1 LTAPADTRRL
11 GEIVGGKYRLV
22 RFLAGGGMG
31 VVYEAQH
38 AVVRRRFAVKFL
50 RRDFSERRE
59 ILLRF
64 QREAE
69 AAGALESENV
79 TAAVDFGIADDGSP
93 YIVMEFLVGESL
105 EALLAREKRL
115 AVTRAADLVSQAC
128 RGIAAAHAAGIVHRD
143 LKPHNLYVCRRQDG
157 TDLVKVLDFGIAK
170 LEAFDDGLA
179 TRTGLVLG
187 TPAYMSPE
195 QARGDKTVDARA
207 DVYGLGAIL
216 YQLLSGEKPHP
227 GASHNAILHHIA
239 TQPPVPLRAEQLALP
254 AALVAVIDRSLASDL
269 EARFPSAE
277 ALAEALAPFARRA
290 VWPAPEVPAA
300 TPAAE
305 NAEAS
310 RPEGPAASSH
320 PPRRI
325 VAGAAIIAAVVV
337 IGAAML
343 AMAARSARHL
353 ARAAATSAPV
363 PVRQVP
369 GAPVPAPAPLPVA
382 DRFAAPIA
390 GADRIAAPA
399 AVTERIAVPAALPP
413 EPARPR
419 PAALPVGHSGSTGR
433 PRGRPAG
440 RPEAPAERV
449 PTPSRPTGSV
459 DKPAPPPVTFDQQ
472 NPYN

>member
-1 LTAPADTRRL
+1 LTASADVRRL

-59 ILLRF
+59 ILMRF

-69 AAGALESENV
+69 AAGALENEHV
-79 TAAVDFGIADDGSP
+79 TAAVDFGIAADGSP

-105 EALLAREKRL
+105 EALLARERRL
-115 AVTRAADLVSQAC
+115 SVARAADLVLQAC

-143 LKPHNLYVCRRQDG
+143 LKPHNLYLCRRQDG

-195 QARGDKTVDARA
+195 QARGDKIIDARA

-227 GASHNAILHHIA
+227 GASPNAILHHIA
-239 TQPPVPLRAEQLALP
+239 TQPPVPLRADELSLP

-269 EARFPSAE
+269 EVRFASAE

-290 VWPAPEVPAA
+290 VWPAPEVLAVA
-300 TPAAE
+300 PAAE
-305 NAEAS
+305 GAEAPGAEAPGAEAGAAS
-310 RPEGPAASSH
+310 SPAASVK
-320 PPRRI
+320 PLAPRRI
-325 VAGAAIIAAVVV
+325 IAGAAIVAAVVV

-343 AMAARSARHL
+343 AVAARSRHL
-353 ARAAATSAPV
+353 ARAAATSPTSAPV
-363 PVRQVP
+363 PAGQVP
-369 GAPVPAPAPLPVA
+369 GAPLPAPLPVA
-382 DRFAAPIA
+382 DRIAAAAAAP
-390 GADRIAAPA
+390 PA
-399 AVTERIAVPAALPP
+399 
-413 EPARPR
+413 PARPR
-419 PAALPVGHSGSTGR
+419 PAPSPVERSGPAGR
-433 PRGRPAG
+433 PRGRPTG
-440 RPEAPAERV
+440 RPEPPAERV
-449 PTPSRPTGSV
+449 PTASRPPGSAE
-459 DKPAPPPVTFDQQ
+459 KPSPPPVTFDQQ

>member
-1 LTAPADTRRL
+1 LTASADVRRL

-59 ILLRF
+59 ILMRF

-69 AAGALESENV
+69 AAGALENEHV
-79 TAAVDFGIADDGSP
+79 TAAVDFGIAADGSP

-105 EALLAREKRL
+105 EALLARERRL
-115 AVTRAADLVSQAC
+115 SVARAADLVLQAC

-143 LKPHNLYVCRRQDG
+143 LKPHNLYLCRRQDG

-195 QARGDKTVDARA
+195 QARGDKIIDARA

-227 GASHNAILHHIA
+227 GASPNAILHHIA
-239 TQPPVPLRAEQLALP
+239 TQPPVPLRADELSLP

-269 EARFPSAE
+269 EVRFASAE

-290 VWPAPEVPAA
+290 VWPAPEVPTVA
-300 TPAAE
+300 PAAE
-305 NAEAS
+305 GAEALGA
-310 RPEGPAASSH
+310 EAPAASS
-320 PPRRI
+320 PAASVKPFAPRRI
-325 VAGAAIIAAVVV
+325 IAGAAIVAAVVV

-343 AMAARSARHL
+343 AVAARSRHL
-353 ARAAATSAPV
+353 ARAAATSATSAPV
-363 PVRQVP
+363 PVGQAP
-369 GAPVPAPAPLPVA
+369 GPPLPAPLPVA
-382 DRFAAPIA
+382 
-390 GADRIAAPA
+390 ADRIAASAAAPPA
-399 AVTERIAVPAALPP
+399 
-413 EPARPR
+413 PARPR
-419 PAALPVGHSGSTGR
+419 LAAPPVERSGPVGR

-440 RPEAPAERV
+440 RPEPPAERV
-449 PTPSRPTGSV
+449 PTASRPPGSAE
-459 DKPAPPPVTFDQQ
+459 KPSPPPVTFDQQ